1 MNKKIPKNTI
11 KRLSIYLRCLNK
23 IFEEGVTTISS
34 SELGDFLDLN
44 PAQIRK
50 DLSYFGEF
58 GRQGLGY
65 RIDKLRK
72 AIKKIIGITEN
83 QNIILIGVGNLGKA
97 ILNYNILAKRG
108 FTIVAAFDQDPELIG
123 RIINNIGVFD
133 IKKIKEVISGKDI
146 KCAILTLPPDKIKI
160 IVNDLVEIGIKGF
173 LNFVPIT
180 LKLSKEVKIIN
191 IDFSSSLE
199 SLMYYLQ
206 NNSK

>member
-23 IFEEGVTTISS
+23 LFEEGVSTISS

-83 QNIILIGVGNLGKA
+83 QNIVLIGVGNLGKA

-108 FTIVAAFDQDPELIG
+108 FTIVAAFDQDTEIIG

-133 IKKIKEVISGKDI
+133 IKNIKDVISGKDI
-146 KCAILTLPPDKIKI
+146 KCAILTLPPEKIKKT
-160 IVNDLVEIGIKGF
+160 VNDLVEIGIKGF
-173 LNFVPIT
+173 LNFAPIT

>member
-23 IFEEGVTTISS
+23 LFEEGASTISS
-34 SELGDFLDLN
+34 SELGNYLDLN

-72 AIKKIIGITEN
+72 AIKKIIGITET
-83 QNIILIGVGNLGKA
+83 QNVILIGVGNLGKA

-108 FTIVAAFDQDPELIG
+108 FSIVAAFDHDPEIIG

-133 IKKIKEVISGKDI
+133 TKKIKEVISGKNI
-146 KCAILTLPPDKIKI
+146 KCAILTLPPDVVRKT
-160 IVNDLVEIGIKGF
+160 VNDLVEIGINGF
-173 LNFVPIT
+173 LNFAPIT
-180 LKLSKEVKIIN
+180 LKLSKEIKIVN